1 MGVAVGNLLRLTTCH
16 IQSLNLPSIRISRV
30 HRSQLTVLGT
40 NFVLCMHD
48 WGGKH
53 CKHKLA
59 CKGSAKIDF
68 RLSSI
73 SCKTPK
79 EATSHHS
86 TATTSLHNT
95 LLICCI
101 HNLMWSPSLM
111 NSIILSKLDLFDQ
124 MIMLSVFH
132 GSMVILFDSDEL
144 Y

>member
-16 IQSLNLPSIRISRV
+16 IRSLNLPYVRISRV
-30 HRSQLTVLGT
+30 NRVNSCPW
-40 NFVLCMHD
+40 NYFVLCMHD

-59 CKGSAKIDF
+59 CKGFAKIDF
-68 RLSSI
+68 SLTSI

-79 EATSHHS
+79 EPTSYHS

-111 NSIILSKLDLFDQ
+111 NSIICLNLTYLTR
-124 MIMLSVFH
+124 
-132 GSMVILFDSDEL
+132 
-144 Y
+144 